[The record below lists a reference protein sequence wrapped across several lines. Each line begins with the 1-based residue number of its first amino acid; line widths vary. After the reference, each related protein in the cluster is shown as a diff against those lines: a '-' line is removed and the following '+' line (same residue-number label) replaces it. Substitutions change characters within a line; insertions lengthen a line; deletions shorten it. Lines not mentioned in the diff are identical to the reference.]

1 MEGRVR
7 GSVSLPSS
15 PLSLMI
21 NSNIFKKGVR
31 ATGDGEEMIMMTMII
46 DMAIMT
52 MMTIIITIVFVM
64 KTTMKMITMIMIM

>member
-1 MEGRVR
+1 
-7 GSVSLPSS
+7 
-15 PLSLMI
+15 
-21 NSNIFKKGVR
+21 
-31 ATGDGEEMIMMTMII
+31 MIMMTMII